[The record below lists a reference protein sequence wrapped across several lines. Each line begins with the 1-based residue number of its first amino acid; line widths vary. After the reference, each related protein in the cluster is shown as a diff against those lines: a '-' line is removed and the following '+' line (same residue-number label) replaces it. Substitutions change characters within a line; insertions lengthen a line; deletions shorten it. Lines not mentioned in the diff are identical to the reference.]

1 MPNLKIPYMFTVGP
15 FSEISRNLEDFNTNI
30 AFSTL
35 FNQSA
40 REYQQLEKEFLSA
53 SFAQDEETMARK
65 QAELEIIVGTFQI
78 TANLMA
84 PEEELW
90 S

>member
-1 MPNLKIPYMFTVGP
+1 MFTVGP